1 MAPDMDATATLTRG
15 DRGFTEGLASAALLY
30 VVLRCDAPQAGASR
44 HDLRELDEVRLGRGK
59 SFAAERLV
67 EGTRRVLALRLPDRS
82 VSTDHARITLGDGGH
97 RLTDRGSKNGS
108 VVDGR
113 AADDVTLRDGAIV
126 ELGETVLVYR
136 NPVSVGPEV
145 LGDLSTSDME
155 GPAGLVTVVPRLQ
168 RLFDGVRKIAA
179 SSETVLL
186 QGESGTG
193 KEVVAQSIHELSG
206 RQGRFVAINC
216 GALPDTLI
224 EGQLFGYVKG
234 AFSGADDDRDGLV
247 QAAHG
252 GTLFLDEIG
261 ELSPRAQAAL
271 LRVLQEKEVL
281 RVGATSSTSVDLRL
295 VVASLRD
302 LERMVDEGRFR
313 DDLFGRVAGMKV
325 GLPPLRERRED
336 LGLLAGRL
344 LARQTDEPVRLTV
357 RAARA
362 LFRHPWP
369 HNIRELDKALGTARV
384 LADGEPIG
392 REHLPEE
399 LRTRRP
405 PRATVPVQ
413 DLSEEDRK
421 LRDELVTLLREH
433 EGNVTRVAEAMGKK
447 RQQIQKWCRR
457 LGIDAATFRSSHS

>member
-1 MAPDMDATATLTRG
+1 
-15 DRGFTEGLASAALLY
+15 
-30 VVLRCDAPQAGASR
+30 
-44 HDLRELDEVRLGRGK
+44 
-59 SFAAERLV
+59 
-67 EGTRRVLALRLPDRS
+67 
-82 VSTDHARITLGDGGH
+82 
-97 RLTDRGSKNGS
+97 
-108 VVDGR
+108 
-113 AADDVTLRDGAIV
+113 
-126 ELGETVLVYR
+126 YR

-145 LGDLSTSDME
+145 LGDLSTLDME

-369 HNIRELDKALGTARV
+369 RNIRELDKALGTARV
-384 LADGEPIG
+384 LADGEPIS

>member
-1 MAPDMDATATLTRG
+1 MDATATLTRG
-15 DRGFTEGLASAALLY
+15 DRGFTEGKQSAALLY
-30 VVLRCDAPQAGASR
+30 VVLRCDAPQLGASR
-44 HDLRELDEVRLGRGK
+44 HDLRNLDEVRLGRGK
-59 SFAAERLV
+59 TFAAERFEDGGV
-67 EGTRRVLALRLPDRS
+67 RVLALRLPDRS
-82 VSTDHARITLGDGGH
+82 VSTDHARIALGDHGH
-97 RLTDRGSKNGS
+97 RLVDRGSKNGTIL
-108 VVDGR
+108 DGR
-113 AADDVTLRDGAIV
+113 PAREATLRDGAIL
-126 ELGETVLVYR
+126 ELGETMLVYR
-136 NPVSVGPEV
+136 NPVMVGAEV
-145 LGDLSTSDME
+145 RGDLSSTDAE
-155 GPAGLVTVVPRLQ
+155 GPEGLVTLVPRLQ
-168 RLFDGVRKIAA
+168 RLFDGVRKVAA

-193 KEVVAQSIHELSG
+193 KEVVAQAVHELSG
-206 RQGRFVAINC
+206 RKGRFVAINC

-247 QAAHG
+247 QAADG

-281 RVGATSSTSVDLRL
+281 RVGATRATAVDLRL

-302 LERMVDEGRFR
+302 LERMVEEGRFR
-313 DDLFGRVAGMKV
+313 EDLYGRVAGMKV
-325 GLPPLRERRED
+325 ALPPLRDRRED
-336 LGLLAGRL
+336 LGLLVGRL
-344 LARQTDEPVRLTV
+344 LARQTEEPVRLTV

-369 HNIRELDKALGTARV
+369 RNIRELDKVLSTARV
-384 LADGEPIG
+384 LADGAPIG
-392 REHLPEE
+392 REHLPDE

-405 PRATVPVQ
+405 STVSPPVD
-413 DLSEEDRK
+413 DLSDEDRA
-421 LRDELVTLLREH
+421 LRDEIVARLREH

-457 LGIDAATFRSSHS
+457 LGVDAAAFRGA